1 MVEPGGEIIL
11 YQTEEGAPR
20 IEVRLDEPTVWLSL
34 NQMAELFQRDKSTIS
49 RHIANVFAEGE
60 LQQATSVADSAT
72 HLPDGRTYQV
82 RYYNLNV
89 IISVGY
95 RVRSLRGTQF
105 RIWATERLRDYI
117 VKGFTMDDDRLKQLG
132 GGTYWRELLDRIR
145 DIRSSEKVLYR
156 QVLELYKTSVDYAP
170 KTDVSRAFFERA
182 YLDAVKDMQRNLE
195 GPT

>member
-1 MVEPGGEIIL
+1 MAEPGGEIIL

-20 IEVRLDEPTVWLSL
+20 IEVRRDEQTVWLSL

-60 LQQATSVADSAT
+60 LQQATSVADFAT

-95 RVRSLRGTQF
+95 RVRSDVYKRQSLDL
-105 RIWATERLRDYI
+105 ATEKLLYVIGVGVIQI
-117 VKGFTMDDDRLKQLG
+117 VVH
-132 GGTYWRELLDRIR
+132 W
-145 DIRSSEKVLYR
+145 
-156 QVLELYKTSVDYAP
+156 
-170 KTDVSRAFFERA
+170 SR
-182 YLDAVKDMQRNLE
+182 
-195 GPT
+195 